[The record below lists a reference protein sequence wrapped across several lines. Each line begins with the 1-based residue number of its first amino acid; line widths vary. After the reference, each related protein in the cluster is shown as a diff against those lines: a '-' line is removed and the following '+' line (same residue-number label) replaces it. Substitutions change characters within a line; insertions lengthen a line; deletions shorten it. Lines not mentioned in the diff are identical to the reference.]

1 VKPFRLVSD
10 FSPTGDQPEAIEK
23 LVEGLRRGYRFQTL
37 LGVTGSGKT
46 FTVANVIERVQRPT
60 LVISHNKTLAAQL
73 AAEFKAFFPHN
84 AVEYFVSYYD
94 YYQPEA
100 YVPQKDLY
108 IEKDA
113 SINEEIDRLR
123 HRTTQA
129 LLTRR
134 DVIVVA
140 SVSAIYGLGS
150 PLEYERAS
158 LKLRRG
164 MELTRRELLSKLIS
178 MQYQRGMA
186 PEKGR
191 FRLRGATFDVGTVE
205 ERVLRVEIE
214 GGVLRSLR
222 YLDPVT
228 YTTVE
233 DVEQALIFPATHY
246 NIAQEGLEGILKEI
260 ERDLQRQV
268 EFFKRQGKV
277 VEAERLRRRVLYDI
291 EMIREMGYCTGI
303 ENYSRYFDGRLPGE
317 PPYTL
322 LDFFPSDYLV
332 VIDESH
338 VTIPQLQAMYRGDRS
353 RKKNLVDYGF
363 RLPAA
368 YDNRP
373 LTFEEFL
380 ERVGQVIFTTATPG
394 PFEREVSSQIVEQ
407 IIRPTGLVDPE
418 LIVRPTEGQIEDL
431 IGEIRERKKR
441 GERVLVTTL
450 TKRLAETLTDYLRE
464 MGLSVNYLHSDV
476 ETLERVEIL
485 KALRE
490 GKYDVVVGI
499 NLLREGLDLP
509 EVSLVAILDADKEG
523 FLRSETALI
532 QTIGRAARHVN
543 GQVIMYADEVTDS
556 MKRAIEETERRRR
569 IQMEYNRRHGITP
582 KGIKKEIRTILKETP
597 MVEEGER
604 LPAGELKRVI
614 EDLQREMRR
623 AAKELRFEE
632 AARIRDEIRR
642 LKGDV

>member
-1 VKPFRLVSD
+1 MKPFRLVSE
-10 FSPTGDQPEAIEK
+10 FSPTGDQPQAIEK
-23 LVEGLRRGYRFQTL
+23 LVEGLKKGYRFQTL

-214 GGVLRSLR
+214 GGVVRSLR

-597 MVEEGER
+597 MVEKGER

>member
-1 VKPFRLVSD
+1 MKPFRLVSD

>member
-1 VKPFRLVSD
+1 MKPFRLVSE
-10 FSPTGDQPEAIEK
+10 FSPTGDQPQAIEK
-23 LVEGLRRGYRFQTL
+23 LVEGLKKGYRFQTL

-214 GGVLRSLR
+214 GGVVRSLR

-485 KALRE
+485 KTLRE

-543 GQVIMYADEVTDS
+543 GQVIMYADVVTDS

-582 KGIKKEIRTILKETP
+582 EGIKKEIRTILKETP

-614 EDLQREMRR
+614 EELQREMRR